1 MLFSSKLIHVTTP
14 EILWH
19 GGGLDHGKPDPVYS
33 VDYHPKENILLT
45 TGIDASVP
53 PKGSIRVN
61 YLFFA
66 DFTSLIM
73 FLFVAVENQS

>member
-53 PKGSIRVN
+53 PKGSIRVKD
-61 YLFFA
+61 FFA
-66 DFTSLIM
+66 CLP
-73 FLFVAVENQS
+73 LR